1 MNNELNQ
8 QISYTVD
15 VKSTLQLDI
24 VSAERSIFSGRA
36 KMVIVTGDQGE
47 IGILP
52 GHTQLLAA
60 LKPGQIRYVT
70 PEGKEEFLYVSG
82 GFVEVQPDIVTVL
95 ADTILRAV
103 EIDEE
108 RAIEAK
114 EKAEKILASKG
125 HKVDDYTA
133 ALIELSKAL
142 AQLRVKRRRGGK

>member
-8 QISYTVD
+8 QISQV
-15 VKSTLQLDI
+15 VEGKSTLQLDI
-24 VSAERSIFSGRA
+24 VSAERSIFSGHA
-36 KMVIVTGDQGE
+36 KMVIVTGERGE

-52 GHTQLLAA
+52 GHTQLLAS

-82 GFVEVQPDIVTVL
+82 GFVEVQPEVVTVL
-95 ADTILRAV
+95 ADTILRAT

-108 RAIEAK
+108 RATEAK

-142 AQLRVKRRRGGK
+142 AQLRVARRRGGR

>member
-8 QISYTVD
+8 HIGHVIEE
-15 VKSTLQLDI
+15 KSTLQLDI

-36 KMVIVTGDQGE
+36 KMVIVTGKQGE

-52 GHTQLLAA
+52 GHTQLLAS

-70 PEGKEEFLYVSG
+70 VEGKEEFLYVSG
-82 GFVEVQPDIVTVL
+82 GFVEVQPDVVTVL

-133 ALIELSKAL
+133 ALIELSKAI
-142 AQLRVKRRRGGK
+142 AQLRVKHRRGGK